1 MKLKIKIFFGA
12 ALFCLIIC
20 LASCSSSTLVDVWN
34 DPAYNE
40 PPLKNILIIAFRKD
54 PIQRRI
60 WEDAF
65 ANEFAK
71 HGVRATSSY
80 ILFQNSFPDT
90 LQIIEAV
97 QENKFDGMLV
107 TRLLNEETQTR
118 YIESYVTSELRTR
131 YNPFRKTY
139 TNYYQ
144 EIHHPG
150 YVESKT
156 IERRSIEVWL
166 IENNERIIWGAT
178 SNTPERNTVED
189 VQNDVAKLVIP
200 ELMRNEIVQYIK

>member
-1 MKLKIKIFFGA
+1 MKQKTKIFFGA

-20 LASCSSSTLVDVWN
+20 LEGCSSSTLVDVWN
-34 DPAYNE
+34 DPTFNE

-65 ANEFAK
+65 VKEFTK
-71 HGVRATSSY
+71 HGVKTTSSY
-80 ILFQNSFPDT
+80 SLFQNSFPDT

-107 TRLLNEETQTR
+107 TRLLNEETETR
-118 YIESYVTSELRTR
+118 YVESYVTSEMRTR

-139 TNYYQ
+139 TTYYK

-189 VQNDVAKLVIP
+189 VQSDVAYLVIP
-200 ELMRNEIVQYIK
+200 ELMRNEIIKSRK

>member
-71 HGVRATSSY
+71 YGVRATSSY

>member
-1 MKLKIKIFFGA
+1 MKLKIKIFLGA
-12 ALFCLIIC
+12 ALFCLIIY

-40 PPLKNILIIAFRKD
+40 PPLKNILIIALRKD

-65 ANEFAK
+65 TNEFVK
-71 HGVRATSSY
+71 RGVRATSSY

-107 TRLLNEETQTR
+107 TRLLNEETQTH

-200 ELMRNEIVQYIK
+200 ELMRNEIIKYIK

>member
-1 MKLKIKIFFGA
+1 MELKIKIFFGA

-200 ELMRNEIVQYIK
+200 ELMRNEIVKYIK